1 MKGVYKL
8 FAVAL
13 TLLLVGC
20 GGSSGETV
28 ETDEGAAEQTQATE
42 AEQVADEGEATE
54 DEASD
59 VDENDPRN
67 QPGQTFDIPFADAA
81 KLEALGLHQATFT
94 EDRYNTPGET
104 FDTLNIWAL
113 HDIPAGETTS
123 DYDES
128 GCYDYIDGE
137 EGFFG
142 DYAYHTTIPVGDD
155 ELDLAYHFNYDSS
168 YTDGDDADDDGLSD
182 VVSYLESTDHE
193 YQRAGEDDSP
203 IVLASQPD
211 PMRDDGSVYL
221 RSYRIFRITDDTTV
235 VVAITSNHVLP
246 GSAESAEAI
255 GAFEALSDAFEMA
268 SPYTAG

>member
-1 MKGVYKL
+1 MYQL

-13 TLLLVGC
+13 TCVLVGC
-20 GGSSGETV
+20 GGSSGATV
-28 ETDEGAAEQTQATE
+28 DTDEGAAEQTQTTE
-42 AEQVADEGEATE
+42 AEQVTTEDEATE
-54 DEASD
+54 DEAPS

-81 KLEALGLHQATFT
+81 KLEAVGLHQATFT
-94 EDRYNTPGET
+94 EERYNTPEET
-104 FDTLNIWAL
+104 FDTLNIWAY

-123 DYDES
+123 EYDEA

-142 DYAYHTTIPVGDD
+142 DYAYHATVPAGDD
-155 ELDLAYHFNYDSS
+155 EIDLAYHFNYDSS
-168 YTDGDDADDDGLSD
+168 YTEGDEVDDDGLSD
-182 VVSYLESTDHE
+182 VVSYLEATEHE
-193 YQRAGEDDSP
+193 YQLAGEDDSP

-235 VVAITSNHVLP
+235 VVAITSGHVLP
-246 GSAESAEAI
+246 GSAESAEAVRV
-255 GAFEALSDAFEMA
+255 FEALSDAFGME

>member
-1 MKGVYKL
+1 MYQL

-13 TLLLVGC
+13 TCVLVGC
-20 GGSSGETV
+20 GGSSGATV
-28 ETDEGAAEQTQATE
+28 E
-42 AEQVADEGEATE
+42 ADEGTSDQVQTTETEQVATE
-54 DEASD
+54 DEAAEDETAD

-67 QPGQTFDIPFADAA
+67 QPGQTFDIPFVDAA

-94 EDRYNTPGET
+94 EERYNTPEES
-104 FDTLNIWAL
+104 FDTLNIWAC

-123 DYDES
+123 EYDES
-128 GCYDYIDGE
+128 GCYDFIDSE

-155 ELDLAYHFNYDSS
+155 EIDLAYHFNYDSS
-168 YTDGDDADDDGLSD
+168 YTDGDATDDDGLSD

-235 VVAITSNHVLP
+235 VVAIASNHVLP

-255 GAFEALSDAFEMA
+255 AAFEALSDAFGMA